1 MKILIVDDD
10 ADLLQA
16 LRRRLRAQPGW
27 EITFAVGGAEALIVI
42 DEITFDVVLTDL
54 NMPGID
60 GTRVIAAGRRRSA
73 VTICVVMTSAAV
85 DHDELGADAVF
96 EKPADI
102 TEMTRWIDDAYHHR
116 ASTAPDRASSLIIR
130 A

>member
-42 DEITFDVVLTDL
+42 DEIVFDVVLTDL
-54 NMPGID
+54 NMPAID
-60 GTRVIAAGRRRSA
+60 GTRVIAAARRRSPA
-73 VTICVVMTSAAV
+73 TTCVVMTSAEV
-85 DHDELGADAVF
+85 EPGELAADALF
-96 EKPADI
+96 EKPVDI
-102 TEMTRWIDDAYHHR
+102 AALTSWIDAAFAAR
-116 ASTAPDRASSLIIR
+116 RTTPQSGPDISHVC
-130 A
+130 